1 MKFIRIS
8 VFFGIL
14 LSVVACAPNTVVNPT
29 PIAAFE
35 KSATLAPQKDY
46 LIGVGD
52 VLDIKFTYNPEL
64 NELAVPVR
72 PDGRISLQLTADI
85 QAANL
90 TPNQLRDVLIEK
102 YAAEIKKPEIAV
114 IVRTFERNKVFVD
127 GEVLFPGTVEIK
139 GPTSLVQALSLAR
152 GMRDSARLSNII
164 VIRKDAEGKAMSTNI
179 DYRKIIDGSDLSQNI
194 TLIPYD
200 IVYVPKSNI
209 ANINKFVSEYI
220 NQMIPNRFPEFTNFY
235 NPYTFAFG
243 GYRTVY
249 PGVSGN

>member
-90 TPNQLRDVLIEK
+90 TPNQLRGVLIEK

-114 IVRTFERNKVFVD
+114 IVRTFREKQGLCGWRSAV
-127 GEVLFPGTVEIK
+127 PG
-139 GPTSLVQALSLAR
+139 
-152 GMRDSARLSNII
+152 
-164 VIRKDAEGKAMSTNI
+164 
-179 DYRKIIDGSDLSQNI
+179 
-194 TLIPYD
+194 
-200 IVYVPKSNI
+200 
-209 ANINKFVSEYI
+209 
-220 NQMIPNRFPEFTNFY
+220 
-235 NPYTFAFG
+235 
-243 GYRTVY
+243 
-249 PGVSGN
+249 PG